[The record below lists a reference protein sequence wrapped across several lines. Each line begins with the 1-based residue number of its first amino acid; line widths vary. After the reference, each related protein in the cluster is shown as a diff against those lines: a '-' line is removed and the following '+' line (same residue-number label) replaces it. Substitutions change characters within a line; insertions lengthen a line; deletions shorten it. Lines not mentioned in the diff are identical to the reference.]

1 MKRVLGCV
9 AALLLLASC
18 SHTDSDE
25 IYGKWLFVDEAW
37 EINLDQAELDAFDW
51 SAPVLSDSSITEFT
65 ESGKAISHGV
75 LEDVL
80 KVRYRLRG
88 DRLTFITTNFPH
100 WNISRNEVIKLDS
113 DHLILQYTEDEDWGF
128 GTTRFLRRVD

>member
-18 SHTDSDE
+18 SHTDSDD
-25 IYGKWLFVDEAW
+25 IYGKWLSVDMVW

-65 ESGKAISHGV
+65 ESGKVIYHGV
-75 LEDVL
+75 LEDATL
-80 KVRYRLRG
+80 EYQQKRG
-88 DRLTFITTNFPH
+88 H
-100 WNISRNEVIKLDS
+100 K
-113 DHLILQYTEDEDWGF
+113 
-128 GTTRFLRRVD
+128 TRF